1 MDNDR
6 FWGRARIASG
16 LTVVHGRDPA
26 PLVRI
31 DLHTHSNR
39 SDGTDPVDVLMAHAK
54 RAGLDVIA
62 LTDHDTA
69 DGWADG
75 RRAAE
80 DLGIGFVPGIEIS
93 CKLDG
98 ISVHLLGYLPD
109 PSYPGLAEE
118 LRIVRDGRTDRI
130 PSIVARLNSLGVD
143 LTVDEVLAQAT
154 GTPSVGRPHV
164 ADALVAKGTV
174 ANRSEAFD
182 RFLADGRPG
191 HVSHYAIEPGRAIDL
206 VREAGGVPIIAH
218 PWGRS
223 SYKVMT
229 ADTIARLVDGPRPG
243 RYRGRPPGP
252 LGATPG
258 RRCAGSPQ
266 DLGIIYTGS
275 SDHHGDGKIDHDLGV
290 NSTEPEQ
297 FERLLEVAKVNA
309 AAASEAQVPEAYLP

>member
-1 MDNDR
+1 M
-6 FWGRARIASG
+6 
-16 LTVVHGRDPA
+16 
-26 PLVRI
+26 RI

-39 SDGTDPVDVLMAHAK
+39 SDGTDPVDVLLAQAK

-80 DLGIGFVPGIEIS
+80 ELGIGFVPGLEIS
-93 CKLDG
+93 CKLNG

-109 PSYPGLAEE
+109 PSYPALAEE

-130 PSIVARLNSLGVD
+130 PSIVARLNGLGVP

-164 ADALVAKGTV
+164 ADALVANGTV
-174 ANRSEAFD
+174 ANRGEAFD
-182 RFLADGRPG
+182 RFLADGKPG

-229 ADTIARLVDGPRPG
+229 ADTIARLVEDHGLAGIEVEHQDHSDASRTAL
-243 RYRGRPPGP
+243 RGIAR
-252 LGATPG
+252 
-258 RRCAGSPQ
+258 

-275 SDHHGDGKIDHDLGV
+275 SDHHGVGKIDHDLGV

-309 AAASEAQVPEAYLP
+309 AAAVGATVPEAYLP

>member
-1 MDNDR
+1 M
-6 FWGRARIASG
+6 
-16 LTVVHGRDPA
+16 
-26 PLVRI
+26 RI

-39 SDGTDPVDVLMAHAK
+39 SDGTDPVDVLMGHAK

-80 DLGIGFVPGIEIS
+80 ELGIGFVPGIEIS
-93 CKLDG
+93 CKLRG

-130 PSIVARLNSLGVD
+130 PSIVARLNGLGVP

-164 ADALVAKGTV
+164 ADALVANGTV

-182 RFLADGRPG
+182 RFLADGKPG
-191 HVSHYAIEPGRAIDL
+191 HVSHYAIDPGRAIDL
-206 VREAGGVPIIAH
+206 VRAAGGVPVIAH

-223 SYKVMT
+223 SYKVIT
-229 ADTIARLVDGPRPG
+229 ADTIARLVEEHGLAGIEVDHQDHSPESRAEL
-243 RYRGRPPGP
+243 RGIARE
-252 LGATPG
+252 
-258 RRCAGSPQ
+258 
-266 DLGIIYTGS
+266 LGIVYTGS
-275 SDHHGDGKIDHDLGV
+275 SDHHGAGKIDHDLGV

-297 FERLLEVAKVNA
+297 FERLLEIAKAN
-309 AAASEAQVPEAYLP
+309 AAASEAQVPEVYLP

>member
-1 MDNDR
+1 V
-6 FWGRARIASG
+6 
-16 LTVVHGRDPA
+16 L
-26 PLVRI
+26 I

-39 SDGTDPVDVLMAHAK
+39 SDGTDPVPVLIAHAK

-80 DLGIGFVPGIEIS
+80 ELAIGFVPGIEIS
-93 CKLDG
+93 CKLNG
-98 ISVHLLGYLPD
+98 ISVHLLSYLPD
-109 PSYPGLAEE
+109 PSYQPLADE
-118 LRIVRDGRTDRI
+118 LARVRGGRTDRI
-130 PSIVARLNSLGVD
+130 PSIVARLNGMGVA

-164 ADALVAKGTV
+164 ADALVANGTV
-174 ANRSEAFD
+174 ADRGEAFD
-182 RFLADGRPG
+182 RFLADGKPG

-206 VREAGGVPIIAH
+206 VRAAGGVPVIAH

-229 ADTIARLVDGPRPG
+229 ADTIAQLVADHGLAGIEVDHQDHSPG
-243 RYRGRPPGP
+243 SRTALR
-252 LGATPG
+252 AI
-258 RRCAGSPQ
+258 AQ

-275 SDHHGDGKIDHDLGV
+275 SDHHGAGKIDHDLGV
-290 NSTEPEQ
+290 NGTEPEQ
-297 FERLLEVAKVNA
+297 FQRLLDVAKTNA
-309 AAASEAQVPEAYLP
+309 GASSANSPEAYLP

>member
-1 MDNDR
+1 M
-6 FWGRARIASG
+6 
-16 LTVVHGRDPA
+16 
-26 PLVRI
+26 RI

-39 SDGTDPVDVLMAHAK
+39 SDGTDPVDVLIAHAK
-54 RAGLDVIA
+54 RDGLDVIA

-69 DGWADG
+69 DGWGEG

-93 CKLDG
+93 CKLSG

-109 PSYPGLAEE
+109 PSYQPLADE
-118 LRIVRDGRTDRI
+118 LATVREGRTDRL
-130 PSIVARLNSLGVD
+130 PSIVARLNEMGVA

-164 ADALVAKGTV
+164 ADALVANGTV

-206 VREAGGVPIIAH
+206 VCAAGGVPVIAH

-229 ADTIARLVDGPRPG
+229 AEMIAQLVSDHG
-243 RYRGRPPGP
+243 
-252 LGATPG
+252 L
-258 RRCAGSPQ
+258 AGIEVDHQDHSPESRTALRAIAQ

-275 SDHHGDGKIDHDLGV
+275 SDHHGVGKIDHELGV
-290 NSTEPEQ
+290 NTTDPEQ
-297 FERLLEVAKVNA
+297 FQRLLDVAKSNA
-309 AAASEAQVPEAYLP
+309 AAATDATVPEAYLP

>member
-1 MDNDR
+1 M
-6 FWGRARIASG
+6 
-16 LTVVHGRDPA
+16 
-26 PLVRI
+26 RI

-39 SDGTDPVDVLMAHAK
+39 SDGTDPVDVLIAHAK
-54 RAGLDVIA
+54 RDGLDVIA

-69 DGWADG
+69 DGWAEG

-80 DLGIGFVPGIEIS
+80 DLAVGFVPGIEIS
-93 CKLDG
+93 CKLNG
-98 ISVHLLGYLPD
+98 ISVHLLGYLLD
-109 PSYPGLAEE
+109 PSYEPLARE
-118 LRIVRDGRTDRI
+118 LATVRDGRTDRI
-130 PSIVARLNSLGVD
+130 PSIVARINALGVD

-191 HVSHYAIEPGRAIDL
+191 HVSHYAIDPGRAIDL

-223 SYKVMT
+223 SHKVIT
-229 ADTIARLVDGPRPG
+229 EETIAQFVAEHGLAGIEVDHQDHSPASRTA
-243 RYRGRPPGP
+243 
-252 LGATPG
+252 L
-258 RRCAGSPQ
+258 RRIAES
-266 DLGIIYTGS
+266 LGIIYTGS
-275 SDHHGDGKIDHDLGV
+275 SDHHGAGKIDHELGV

-297 FERLLEVAKVNA
+297 FEKLLDVAKANA
-309 AAASEAQVPEAYLP
+309 AASSATVPEAYLP

>member
-1 MDNDR
+1 
-6 FWGRARIASG
+6 
-16 LTVVHGRDPA
+16 
-26 PLVRI
+26 
-31 DLHTHSNR
+31 
-39 SDGTDPVDVLMAHAK
+39 MAHAK

-80 DLGIGFVPGIEIS
+80 ELGIGFVPGLEIS
-93 CKLDG
+93 CKLNG

-109 PSYPGLAEE
+109 PSYPALAEE

-130 PSIVARLNSLGVD
+130 PSIVARLNGLGVP

-164 ADALVAKGTV
+164 ADALVANGTV
-174 ANRSEAFD
+174 ANRGEAFD
-182 RFLADGRPG
+182 RFLADGKPG

-229 ADTIARLVDGPRPG
+229 ADTIARLVEDHGLAGIEVEHQDHSDASRTAL
-243 RYRGRPPGP
+243 RGIAR
-252 LGATPG
+252 
-258 RRCAGSPQ
+258 

-275 SDHHGDGKIDHDLGV
+275 SDHHGVGKIDHDLGV

-297 FERLLEVAKVNA
+297 FERLLEAAKINA
-309 AAASEAQVPEAYLP
+309 AAAVDATVPEAYLP

>member
-1 MDNDR
+1 M
-6 FWGRARIASG
+6 
-16 LTVVHGRDPA
+16 
-26 PLVRI
+26 RI

-39 SDGTDPVDVLMAHAK
+39 SDGTDPVDVLMALAK
-54 RAGLDVIA
+54 RDGLDVIA

-93 CKLDG
+93 CKLNG
-98 ISVHLLGYLPD
+98 ISVHLLGYLLD
-109 PSYPGLAEE
+109 PSYPALAEE

-130 PSIVARLNSLGVD
+130 PSIVARLNGLGVA

-164 ADALVAKGTV
+164 ADALVANGTV

-182 RFLADGRPG
+182 RFLADGKPG
-191 HVSHYAIEPGRAIDL
+191 HVSHYAIDPGRAIDL

-223 SYKVMT
+223 SHRVMT
-229 ADTIARLVDGPRPG
+229 PDTIARLVDDHGLAGIEVDHQDHSPESRTAL
-243 RYRGRPPGP
+243 RGI
-252 LGATPG
+252 A
-258 RRCAGSPQ
+258 Q
-266 DLGIIYTGS
+266 DLGIIFTGS

-297 FERLLEVAKVNA
+297 FERLLEVAKSNA
-309 AAASEAQVPEAYLP
+309 AAADATVPEAYLP

>member
-1 MDNDR
+1 M
-6 FWGRARIASG
+6 
-16 LTVVHGRDPA
+16 
-26 PLVRI
+26 RI

-80 DLGIGFVPGIEIS
+80 DLGLGFVPGIEIS
-93 CKLDG
+93 CKLNG
-98 ISVHLLGYLPD
+98 ISVHLLGYLLD
-109 PSYPGLAEE
+109 PSYPELAEE

-130 PSIVARLNSLGVD
+130 PSIVARLNGIGVP

-164 ADALVAKGTV
+164 ADALVANGTV
-174 ANRSEAFD
+174 ANRGEAFD
-182 RFLADGRPG
+182 RFLADGKPG

-229 ADTIARLVDGPRPG
+229 ADTIARLVEDHGLAGIEVDHQDHSGDSRTAL
-243 RYRGRPPGP
+243 RGI
-252 LGATPG
+252 A
-258 RRCAGSPQ
+258 Q